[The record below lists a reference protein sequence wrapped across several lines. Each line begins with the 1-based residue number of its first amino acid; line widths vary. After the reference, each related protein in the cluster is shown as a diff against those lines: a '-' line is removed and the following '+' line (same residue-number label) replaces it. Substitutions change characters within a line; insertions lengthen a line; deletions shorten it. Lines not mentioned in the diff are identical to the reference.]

1 MSADIDA
8 DSIGHDLRWGTAAF
22 AKAPTASSS
31 ASTTTSPDAASSA
44 QEEESEP
51 LDDSDRLDDAFVEP
65 SSEERAEV
73 WNVSV

>member
-1 MSADIDA
+1 V
-8 DSIGHDLRWGTAAF
+8 GERREEGDLRWGTAAF

-31 ASTTTSPDAASSA
+31 TSTPTTPDAVSST
-44 QEEESEP
+44 
-51 LDDSDRLDDAFVEP
+51 DDHDTGALGDDLVEP